1 MTATAFASLNGT
13 PLYRLL
19 LVLPFSG
26 FWHADVT
33 LTQDID
39 RGATQA
45 LVLAG
50 TTYTCAI
57 VREVDWAGRLMLRLV
72 GGRGGWRAAIGPKQY
87 QSPLGVPGSVLLVDA
102 AAAVGELPP
111 DTSGAPSTVGPGWVR
126 QAGAASLVLQQIV
139 PSFWQDATGLVRTS
153 PRPSSA
159 VGSPFSVVHVEG
171 APGLV
176 TVASE
181 SPSDWV
187 PGATFTSPTA
197 SGTVNRAMHRF
208 DGDKLRTEVALA

>member
-1 MTATAFASLNGT
+1 MTLAAASLNGT
-13 PLYRLL
+13 PLYKLL

-39 RGATQA
+39 RGATQS

-50 TTYTCAI
+50 TTYTCSI

-72 GGRGGWRAAIGPKQY
+72 GGAGGWRKPVGAKQY

-111 DTSGAPSTVGPGWVR
+111 DTSGAPSSVGPGWVR
-126 QAGAASLVLQQIV
+126 QAGAASLVLQQIT
-139 PSFWQDATGLVRTS
+139 PSFWQDTTGLVRTS
-153 PRPSSA
+153 PRASPA
-159 VGSPFSVVHVEG
+159 IASPFSVMLVDG

-176 TVASE
+176 QVASE
-181 SPSDWV
+181 APGDWA

-208 DGDKLRTEVALA
+208 EGDRLRTEVVLA